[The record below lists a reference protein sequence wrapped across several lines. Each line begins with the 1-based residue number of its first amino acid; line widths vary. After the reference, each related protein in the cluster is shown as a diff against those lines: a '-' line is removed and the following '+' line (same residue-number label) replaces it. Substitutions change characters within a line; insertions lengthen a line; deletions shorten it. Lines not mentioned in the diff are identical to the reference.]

1 MLKVILIPILTRKEN
16 KREFLLQAAGSA
28 KLTIIAQIL
37 DPASGVSAGEL
48 TAHMQEGEALLDEMK
63 KALHAIGK
71 RSKAYSEWG
80 PLKDK
85 IGIIAK
91 REEVEEIV
99 VQKRGKAAQKEIA
112 LLKELGLPVR
122 EIKEY

>member
-1 MLKVILIPILTRKEN
+1 MLKVVLIPILTRKEN
-16 KREFLLQAAGSA
+16 KREFLLQAAGPA
-28 KLTIIAQIL
+28 RFTIIVQIM

-48 TAHMQEGEALLDEMK
+48 TGYMQEGEVLLDEIRET
-63 KALHAIGK
+63 LHAIGK

-85 IGIIAK
+85 IGIIAQ

-99 VQKRGKAAQKEIA
+99 VLRRGKAAQKEIA
-112 LLKELGLPVR
+112 QLKELGLPVR
-122 EIKEY
+122 EIKEF